1 MNSLTM
7 DSPEKSQF
15 SQPPLT
21 TPPPTPY
28 DHRPTNE
35 PTSQAPPPSPASKS
49 QRMPIERDLTN
60 RLVGVFVWFSLATS
74 AGCVIEMAETKAPPN
89 VASAM
94 KLGLVGAIACA
105 YKDLERTRMPL
116 SLLKAPQKFFS
127 KLIVRLDDHSVQLQ
141 ENTVGQ
147 EQLERKID
155 DLTRRVD
162 TLTLAMVKPPSFTQN
177 EPSLPSAAAP
187 STSSAPSAPP
197 SIDAN
202 GHSEFDQAGS
212 INFNGN
218 GNGYQKRSL
227 GAGF

>member
-1 MNSLTM
+1 M
-7 DSPEKSQF
+7 DT
-15 SQPPLT
+15 QPFTQDNQPAHLLA
-21 TPPPTPY
+21 
-28 DHRPTNE
+28 
-35 PTSQAPPPSPASKS
+35 QPSPPADSDPVEQEARS
-49 QRMPIERDLTN
+49 HPPRESAAPAQRLPIERDLTN

-74 AGCVIEMAETKAPPN
+74 AGCVIQMAETKAPPN

-94 KLGLVGAIACA
+94 KLGLVAAIACA

-162 TLTLAMVKPPSFTQN
+162 TLTLAMVKPPSFTQA
-177 EPSLPSAAAP
+177 ESSLSPAAVP
-187 STSSAPSAPP
+187 STSSAPSAPLP
-197 SIDAN
+197 AAN
-202 GHSEFDQAGS
+202 GHGELDQVAS
-212 INFNGN
+212 AINLNGN
-218 GNGYQKRSL
+218 GNGHQKRSL

>member
-1 MNSLTM
+1 MT
-7 DSPEKSQF
+7 Q
-15 SQPPLT
+15 
-21 TPPPTPY
+21 
-28 DHRPTNE
+28 
-35 PTSQAPPPSPASKS
+35 PSPPAGRDPIEQETRSHPPRGPADPAK
-49 QRMPIERDLTN
+49 RLPIERDLTN

-74 AGCVIEMAETKAPPN
+74 AGCVMEMAETKAPPN

-155 DLTRRVD
+155 GLTRRVD
-162 TLTLAMVKPPSFTQN
+162 TLTLAMVKPPSFTQA
-177 EPSLPSAAAP
+177 EPSLSPVNALSAP
-187 STSSAPSAPP
+187 SAPSAPP
-197 SIDAN
+197 SADAN
-202 GHSEFDQAGS
+202 GHSEFDLVAS
-212 INFNGN
+212 AINLNGN
-218 GNGYQKRSL
+218 GHGPPKRSL